1 MWADTL
7 GSIDFRIM
15 PGSST
20 SRLGNQAQK
29 IPSRK
34 PAARKA
40 WASKA
45 ALTSWDEVA
54 FKIVGKVGTRKWVSS
69 PQGIVL
75 WKLHGSFQNKMELV
89 ASNETLWHL
98 RTGLHR
104 ADRHWLVIV
113 WEGDGVE
120 ERGGG

>member
-7 GSIDFRIM
+7 GTIDFGLC
-15 PGSST
+15 PGPST
-20 SRLGNQAQK
+20 SRLGIQAQK

-34 PAARKA
+34 HAARKA
-40 WASKA
+40 WASIT

-54 FKIVGKVGTRKWVSS
+54 FKLWQGWDEEWVSS

-75 WKLHGSFQNKMELV
+75 WKLHGSFQNEMELV

-104 ADRHWLVIV
+104 ADRHWLGMV
-113 WEGDGVE
+113 WEGG
-120 ERGGG
+120 RRRK

>member
-1 MWADTL
+1 MRADTL
-7 GSIDFRIM
+7 GSIDFGLC

-54 FKIVGKVGTRKWVSS
+54 FKLWQGWDEEVGQLSTGHCA
-69 PQGIVL
+69 L
-75 WKLHGSFQNKMELV
+75 EAAWKLSKQ
-89 ASNETLWHL
+89 
-98 RTGLHR
+98 
-104 ADRHWLVIV
+104 
-113 WEGDGVE
+113 DGA
-120 ERGGG
+120 RGEQ

>member
-1 MWADTL
+1 MDETISVLSSKVDDACGQILWV
-7 GSIDFRIM
+7 SIDFGLC

-54 FKIVGKVGTRKWVSS
+54 FKLWQGWDEEVG
-69 PQGIVL
+69 
-75 WKLHGSFQNKMELV
+75 
-89 ASNETLWHL
+89 
-98 RTGLHR
+98 
-104 ADRHWLVIV
+104 
-113 WEGDGVE
+113 
-120 ERGGG
+120 